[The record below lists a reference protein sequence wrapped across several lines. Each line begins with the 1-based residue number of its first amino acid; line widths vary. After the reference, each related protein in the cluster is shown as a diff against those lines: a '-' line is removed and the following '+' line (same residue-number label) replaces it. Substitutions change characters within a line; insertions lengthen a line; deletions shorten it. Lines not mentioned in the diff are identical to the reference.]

1 MSTFHRKA
9 RLTKGRRGFARVAN
23 VRLGLQQFLTLLC
36 SVCALTLA
44 GWSAPVGAQQSDSGA
59 GLGRGT
65 VISPVLTIDSER
77 LFLESAFGRR
87 VAEEI
92 EAQGAELAKENRR
105 IEADLEAEEREL
117 TDMRAT
123 MSPEDF
129 RELADAFDQKVQ
141 QIRQAQTA
149 KGRALNDLLDQEREV
164 FLTAAAPVLERLMRD
179 ADAAVILERRSVFV
193 SANAIEIT
201 EDAIELLDETL
212 GSGSD

>member
-1 MSTFHRKA
+1 M
-9 RLTKGRRGFARVAN
+9 
-23 VRLGLQQFLTLLC
+23 
-36 SVCALTLA
+36 
-44 GWSAPVGAQQSDSGA
+44 GAQQSDSGA